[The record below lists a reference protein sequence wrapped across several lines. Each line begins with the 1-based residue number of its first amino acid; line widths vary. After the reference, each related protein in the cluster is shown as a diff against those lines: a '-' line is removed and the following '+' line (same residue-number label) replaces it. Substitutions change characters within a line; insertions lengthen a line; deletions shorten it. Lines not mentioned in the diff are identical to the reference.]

1 MTATRAIRALA
12 LPAAAALALAGC
24 SLPFKIVPND
34 ESPAP
39 AAQEETPT
47 QDVSPEEAET
57 PVDVEETSTEEPTE
71 AEDGPNYNV
80 GPAEALP
87 QVVEMCEL
95 PGDILLDDGMTLVL
109 DNPGDDA
116 DSGDRTPEETGCVIG
131 VLQMPAW
138 IQEEIKSTTA
148 LDGRQKAVDGY
159 ITWSWTYSSG
169 EGLDFLITVSETEG

>member
-1 MTATRAIRALA
+1 MNRTLRALA
-12 LPAAAALALAGC
+12 LPVAAALMLTGC
-24 SLPFKIVPND
+24 SLPVKIVPND
-34 ESPAP
+34 EEPTP

-47 QDVSPEEAET
+47 QDVSPEGAET
-57 PVDVEETSTEEPTE
+57 PVEVEETATEDPTE
-71 AEDGPNYNV
+71 AEGGPNYNV

-87 QVVEMCEL
+87 QVVDMCAL

-131 VLQMPAW
+131 ALQMPAW